1 VSDSSIESLLERILS
16 LPRGSAVMFLGATD
30 TGKSTLLRMLVNAV
44 RDRGL
49 SVGLLDLDL
58 GQGELGPPATIS
70 ASYSLDRAPVR
81 NVRDLPVFETYFV
94 GSVTPARHLLEL
106 CIGGAHLLASVRR
119 KDPDIILIDTCG
131 YVSGPAARTLKR
143 RQIES
148 LNPKLIVALQRN
160 GEMEPIL
167 AALAGLS
174 SPEVMRLSPDP
185 QVGRKSP
192 ATRATRRAARFLNA
206 LADGVPTTFDFGG
219 RGARNPGIAVDESLA
234 TEFDSVG
241 LAGAGFI
248 GGRPHPLTTS
258 TMIGKAI
265 RASVM
270 YSADMEDGSAFVVVR
285 QDRWET
291 DAIADLAATLKRKP
305 LTIVPASNYAHL
317 LVGLV
322 DRDRVLRGVGTIERI
337 DFERRTLTVLTKC
350 HPGAVAQ
357 IWLGHLRVRRDG
369 REIGEV
375 RASEI

>member
-1 VSDSSIESLLERILS
+1 
-16 LPRGSAVMFLGATD
+16 MFLGATD
-30 TGKSTLLRMLVNAV
+30 TGKSTLLRMAVNAA
-44 RDRGL
+44 RDRSL

-70 ASYSLDRAPVR
+70 ASYSTDRAPVR
-81 NVRDLPVFETYFV
+81 NVRDVPVLETYFV
-94 GSVTPARHLLEL
+94 GSITPARHLLEL
-106 CIGGAHLLASVRR
+106 CVGGAYLLASVRR

-143 RQIES
+143 RQIEA
-148 LNPKLIVALQRN
+148 LNPHLVVALQRN
-160 GEMEPIL
+160 GEIEPIL
-167 AALAGLS
+167 AALTGLS
-174 SPEVMRLSPDP
+174 SPEVLRLPPDP

-192 ATRATRRAARFLNA
+192 ATRATRRAARFMNA
-206 LADGVPTTFDFGG
+206 VADGVPATF
-219 RGARNPGIAVDESLA
+219 A
-234 TEFDSVG
+234 FDSLG
-241 LAGAGFI
+241 LVGAGFVS
-248 GGRPHPLTTS
+248 GQPHPLITS

-291 DAIADLAATLKRKP
+291 EAIADLAATLKRKP
-305 LTIVPASNYAHL
+305 VTIVPASNYAHL

-357 IWLGHLRVRRDG
+357 IWLGHLRVRKDG

-375 RASEI
+375 RPSEI